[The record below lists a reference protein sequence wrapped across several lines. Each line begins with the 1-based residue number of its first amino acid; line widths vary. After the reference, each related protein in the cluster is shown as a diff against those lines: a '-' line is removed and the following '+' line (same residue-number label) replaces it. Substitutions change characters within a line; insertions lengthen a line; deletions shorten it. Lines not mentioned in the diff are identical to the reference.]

1 MSRDLLNA
9 LRFFGKNPLFTLAV
23 TAILGLGIGANTAAF
38 SIVDAVLLRPLPYQ
52 SSERL
57 VRIEEVNPKLVIK
70 TIAPEH
76 YRFWGNRGDVF
87 DRTAPYLKDVV
98 TLTNVGEPE
107 QVFAERT
114 SAQVFSLLGIPAR
127 LGRSLV
133 DSDDV
138 PGAPN
143 VVVLSD
149 RLWRRL
155 FHADPGVIGRPITA
169 SDEVYTIV
177 GVMPVEFEFPQSN
190 IDMWIPLRLTSGF
203 TGWLEVVAR
212 TKPGLSL
219 AQAQSAMEIVARQLE
234 QQNRKENAGLR
245 IVVSPWRETLDRQYQ
260 LSLVFILAA
269 VGLVLA
275 IACANVGSLLLSRA
289 VQRQK
294 EIAIRAALGA
304 DFWRIL
310 RQLLAE
316 SFVLAVAGSV
326 AGIVIARY
334 AVELL
339 LKQLVALPIILPHM
353 QRVALNSRVLAVNT
367 GLCILVA
374 CLSGLAPVVL
384 ARKTDL
390 QDVLRRG
397 FGGGSHG
404 STRLFSILIAS
415 EAAFAFL
422 LLVGSGLLLRSL
434 IRLEQ
439 ADNGFRTEHVLT
451 MRVPIGTRMRP
462 RPTGKYKDMARQI
475 EFYRDVLERFE
486 RTPGVKAAAVVNN
499 LPLSG
504 STTSTVYKD
513 VDGSIFPVMTRTISP
528 NYFAVMGTPLI
539 KGRVFTDADHA
550 DSQRV
555 AIINEYLAHHLF
567 PGRDPVGQ
575 FLPDEEGSNEVAV
588 VGVVKNSWQL
598 SYNEPAKGEVFVPYR
613 QFMFGTFLAAIVVRT
628 SGEPLALADTLRKQV
643 WAVDASEPVTKVET
657 LSDIIADSIWRPRFS
672 AWVFSVLGGLALL
685 LTSVGIYGVVAY
697 TTTLRV
703 REVGIRVAL
712 GASPRRVV
720 VAVLRDAMLPLVTGL
735 AISLITALLLTRVL
749 ASVLYE
755 ISGADPITYLG
766 ASALLLA
773 IGVAASIRPAWR
785 AAVADPLVA
794 LRTE

>member
-1 MSRDLLNA
+1 MTRDLLNA
-9 LRFFGKNPLFTLAV
+9 LRFFIKNPLFTLAV

-38 SIVDAVLLRPLPYQ
+38 SIVDAVLLRPLPYN

-57 VRIEEVNPKLVIK
+57 VRIEEANPKLVVK

-76 YRFWGNRGDVF
+76 YRFWENRGDIF
-87 DRTAPYLKDVV
+87 DKTAPYLKDVV

-114 SAQVFSLLGIPAR
+114 SARVFSLLGVPAR
-127 LGRSLV
+127 LGRSLI

-169 SDEVYTIV
+169 SGEVYTIV
-177 GVMPVEFEFPQSN
+177 GVMPVEFEFPASN
-190 IDMWIPLRLTSGF
+190 IDMWIPLRLIPGF
-203 TGWLEVVAR
+203 AGWLEVVAR
-212 TKPGLSL
+212 RKPGLSL
-219 AQAQSAMEIVARQLE
+219 AQVQSAMEIVARQLE

-294 EIAIRAALGA
+294 EIAIRVALGA

-316 SFVLAVAGSV
+316 SFVLAVAGSA
-326 AGIVIARY
+326 AGIAIARY
-334 AVELL
+334 AMQFL
-339 LKQLVALPIILPHM
+339 LKQLIALPIVLPHM

-367 GLCILVA
+367 GLCIAVA
-374 CLSGLAPVVL
+374 CLSGLAPVLL

-397 FGGGSHG
+397 FGGGSKG

-439 ADNGFRTEHVLT
+439 ADNGFHTEHVLT
-451 MRVPIGTRMRP
+451 LRVPIGTRMRP
-462 RPTGKYKDMARQI
+462 RPTGKYQDMARQI

-486 RTPGVKAAAVVNN
+486 RVPGVKAAAVVNN

-528 NYFAVMGTPLI
+528 NYFAVMGTQLI
-539 KGRVFTDADHA
+539 KGRAFTDADHA
-550 DSQRV
+550 DAPRV
-555 AIINEYLAHHLF
+555 AIINEYLARHLF
-567 PGRDPVGQ
+567 PDRDPVGQ

-613 QFMFGTFLAAIVVRT
+613 QYMFGTFLAAIVVRT

-657 LSDIIADSIWRPRFS
+657 LSEIIADSIWRPRFS

-720 VAVLRDAMLPLVTGL
+720 MVVLRDAMLPLCAGL
-735 AISLITALLLTRVL
+735 AISLIAALLLTRVL

-755 ISGADPITYLG
+755 ISGADPITYIG
-766 ASALLLA
+766 ASGLLLA
-773 IGVAASIRPAWR
+773 IGILASVRPAWR

>member
-1 MSRDLLNA
+1 
-9 LRFFGKNPLFTLAV
+9 
-23 TAILGLGIGANTAAF
+23 
-38 SIVDAVLLRPLPYQ
+38 
-52 SSERL
+52 

-70 TIAPEH
+70 TIAPED
-76 YRFWGNRGDVF
+76 YRFWGNRGEVF
-87 DRTAPYLKDVV
+87 DKTAPYLKDVV
-98 TLTNVGEPE
+98 TITGVGEPE
-107 QVFAERT
+107 QVFGERT
-114 SAQVFSLLGIPAR
+114 SAQVFSLLGVPAR

-138 PGAPN
+138 PGAGN

-155 FHADPGVIGRPITA
+155 FHANPGIIGRSITA

-177 GVMPVEFEFPQSN
+177 GVMPVEFEFPASN
-190 IDMWIPLRLTSGF
+190 IDMWIPLRLTAGF

-212 TKPGLSL
+212 MKPGVSL
-219 AQAQSAMEIVARQLE
+219 AQAQSAMEIAARQLE
-234 QQNRKENAGLR
+234 QQNRKQKAGLR
-245 IVVSPWRETLDRQYQ
+245 IVLSPWRETLDRQYQ

-269 VGLVLA
+269 VGLVLL

-310 RQLLAE
+310 RQLLTE
-316 SFVLAVAGSV
+316 SLVLAAAGGL
-326 AGIVIARY
+326 AGIAIARY
-334 AVELL
+334 AVQFL
-339 LKQLVALPIILPHM
+339 LKQLVALPIVLPHM
-353 QRVALNSRVLAVNT
+353 QRVALNGRVLLVNM
-367 GLCILVA
+367 GLCVLVA
-374 CLSGLAPVVL
+374 CLSSLAPVLL
-384 ARKTDL
+384 ARKIDL

-397 FGGGSHG
+397 FGGGSRG

-434 IRLEQ
+434 IRLER

-451 MRVPIGTRMRP
+451 LRVPIGTRMRP
-462 RPTGKYKDMARQI
+462 RPTGKYQDMARQI

-486 RTPGVKAAAVVNN
+486 RIPDVKAAAVVNN

-504 STTSTVYKD
+504 SSTSTVYKD
-513 VDGSIFPVMTRTISP
+513 ADGSIFPVMTRTISP

-539 KGRVFTDADHA
+539 RGRVFTEADHA
-550 DSQRV
+550 DSPRV

-598 SYNEPAKGEVFVPYR
+598 SYNEPAKGEVFIPYR
-613 QFMFGTFLAAIVVRT
+613 QYMFGTFLAAIVVRT
-628 SGEPLALADTLRKQV
+628 EGEPLALADTLRKQV

-657 LSDIIADSIWRPRFS
+657 LADVIADSIWRPRFS
-672 AWVFSVLGGLALL
+672 AWIFSVLGGLALL

-697 TTTLRV
+697 TSSLRV
-703 REVGIRVAL
+703 REIGIRVAL
-712 GASPRRVV
+712 GASPGRVIMT
-720 VAVLRDAMLPLVTGL
+720 VLRDAMLPLGAGL
-735 AISLITALLLTRVL
+735 AISLIAALLLTRVL
-749 ASVLYE
+749 ASLLYE
-755 ISGADPITYLG
+755 VSGADPITYVCAG
-766 ASALLLA
+766 ALLLG
-773 IGVAASIRPAWR
+773 IGIVASIRPAWR
-785 AAVADPLVA
+785 AATADGIVY
-794 LRTE
+794 LRGE

>member
-1 MSRDLLNA
+1 MTRDLFNA

-38 SIVDAVLLRPLPYQ
+38 SIVDAVLLRPLPYK

-57 VRIEEVNPKLVIK
+57 VRIEEVNPKLVVK
-70 TIAPEH
+70 TIAPED
-76 YRFWGNRGDVF
+76 YRFWAERGDIF
-87 DRTAPYLKDVV
+87 DKTAPYLKDVV
-98 TLTNVGEPE
+98 TLTNLSGNLGDPE

-114 SAQVFSLLGIPAR
+114 SAQVFSLLGVPAR
-127 LGRSLV
+127 LGRSLI

-155 FHADPGVIGRPITA
+155 FHADPGVIGRSITA

-177 GVMPVEFEFPQSN
+177 GVMPVEFEFPASN
-190 IDMWIPLRLTSGF
+190 IDMWIPLRLTAGF

-212 TKPGLSL
+212 MKPGISL

-234 QQNRKENAGLR
+234 QQNRKEKTGLR
-245 IVVSPWRETLDRQYQ
+245 IGVSPWRETLDRQYQ

-269 VGLVLA
+269 VGLVLL

-294 EIAIRAALGA
+294 EIAIRVALGA

-310 RQLLAE
+310 RQLLSE
-316 SFVLAVAGSV
+316 SFVLAVAGSA

-334 AVELL
+334 AVEFL
-339 LKQLVALPIILPHM
+339 LKQLIALPIILPHM
-353 QRVALNSRVLAVNT
+353 QRVALNGRVLLVNT
-367 GLCILVA
+367 GLCVLVA
-374 CLSGLAPVVL
+374 CLSSLAPVLL

-390 QDVLRRG
+390 QAVLRRG
-397 FGGGSHG
+397 FGGGSSG

-451 MRVPIGTRMRP
+451 LRVPIGTRMRP
-462 RPTGKYKDMARQI
+462 RPTGKYENMARQI

-486 RTPGVKAAAVVNN
+486 RVPGVKAAAVVNN

-504 STTSTVYKD
+504 SSTSTIYRD

-528 NYFAVMGTPLI
+528 NYFSVMGTPLI
-539 KGRVFTDADHA
+539 EGRVFTRRGPRRLSEGRDH
-550 DSQRV
+550 QRV
-555 AIINEYLAHHLF
+555 SGS
-567 PGRDPVGQ
+567 PPVSGSRSGGPVSSGRGWHQ
-575 FLPDEEGSNEVAV
+575 
-588 VGVVKNSWQL
+588 
-598 SYNEPAKGEVFVPYR
+598 
-613 QFMFGTFLAAIVVRT
+613 
-628 SGEPLALADTLRKQV
+628 
-643 WAVDASEPVTKVET
+643 
-657 LSDIIADSIWRPRFS
+657 
-672 AWVFSVLGGLALL
+672 
-685 LTSVGIYGVVAY
+685 
-697 TTTLRV
+697 
-703 REVGIRVAL
+703 
-712 GASPRRVV
+712 
-720 VAVLRDAMLPLVTGL
+720 
-735 AISLITALLLTRVL
+735 
-749 ASVLYE
+749 
-755 ISGADPITYLG
+755 
-766 ASALLLA
+766 
-773 IGVAASIRPAWR
+773 
-785 AAVADPLVA
+785 
-794 LRTE
+794 

>member
-1 MSRDLLNA
+1 MTRDLLGA
-9 LRFFGKNPLFTLAV
+9 LRFFGKHPLFTLAV

-38 SIVDAVLLRPLPYQ
+38 SIVDAVLLRPLPYK
-52 SSERL
+52 SGERL
-57 VRIEEVNPKLVIK
+57 VRIEEVNPKLVVK
-70 TIAPEH
+70 TIAPED

-87 DRTAPYLKDVV
+87 DKTAPYLKDVV
-98 TLTNVGEPE
+98 TITGVGEPE
-107 QVFAERT
+107 QVFGERT
-114 SAQVFSLLGIPAR
+114 SAQVFSLLGVPAR

-138 PGAPN
+138 PGAGN

-155 FHADPGVIGRPITA
+155 FHANPGIIGRSITA

-177 GVMPVEFEFPQSN
+177 GVMPVEFEFPASN
-190 IDMWIPLRLTSGF
+190 IDMWIPLRLTAGF

-212 TKPGLSL
+212 MKPGVSL
-219 AQAQSAMEIVARQLE
+219 AQAQSAMEIAARQLE
-234 QQNRKENAGLR
+234 QQNRKQKAGLR
-245 IVVSPWRETLDRQYQ
+245 IVLSPWRETLDRQYQ

-269 VGLVLA
+269 VGLVLL

-310 RQLLAE
+310 RQLLTE
-316 SFVLAVAGSV
+316 SLVLAVAGSL
-326 AGIVIARY
+326 AGIAIARY
-334 AVELL
+334 AVQFL
-339 LKQLVALPIILPHM
+339 LKQLVALPIVLPHM
-353 QRVALNSRVLAVNT
+353 QRVALNGRVLLVNM
-367 GLCILVA
+367 GLCVLVA
-374 CLSGLAPVVL
+374 CLSSLAPVLL

-397 FGGGSHG
+397 FGGGSRG

-434 IRLEQ
+434 IRLER

-451 MRVPIGTRMRP
+451 LRVPIGTRMRP
-462 RPTGKYKDMARQI
+462 RPTGKYQDMARQI

-486 RTPGVKAAAVVNN
+486 RIPGVKAAAVVNN

-504 STTSTVYKD
+504 SSTSTVYKD
-513 VDGSIFPVMTRTISP
+513 ADGSIFPVMTRTISP

-539 KGRVFTDADHA
+539 RGRVFTEADHA
-550 DSQRV
+550 DSPRV

-598 SYNEPAKGEVFVPYR
+598 SYNEPAKGEVFIPYR
-613 QFMFGTFLAAIVVRT
+613 QYMFGTFLAAIVVRT
-628 SGEPLALADTLRKQV
+628 EGEPLALADTLRKQV

-657 LSDIIADSIWRPRFS
+657 LADVIADSIWRPRFS
-672 AWVFSVLGGLALL
+672 AWIFSVLGGLALL

-697 TTTLRV
+697 TSSLRV
-703 REVGIRVAL
+703 REIGIRVAL
-712 GASPRRVV
+712 GASPGRVIMT
-720 VAVLRDAMLPLVTGL
+720 VLRDAMLPLGAGL
-735 AISLITALLLTRVL
+735 AISLIAALLLTRVL
-749 ASVLYE
+749 ASLLYE
-755 ISGADPITYLG
+755 VSGADPITYVCAG
-766 ASALLLA
+766 ALLLG
-773 IGVAASIRPAWR
+773 IGIVASIRPAWR
-785 AAVADPLVA
+785 AATADGIVY
-794 LRTE
+794 LRGE